1 MGHTHTAIAG
11 HVRAAHALP
20 CIAAAHHRKASRM
33 VLAARAS
40 AHRTRAIA
48 RSARARH
55 RSLGARHR
63 SLGARA
69 IARWARDIARWA
81 GDIARCAREQ
91 CWLCARVLARCARE
105 QCWAQRSW
113 HASLRSLRARLRA
126 LVRGSARCGAAR
138 LLPTRDCR
146 ALLSPT
152 PIRPLLIAHDTRQGC
167 CLVLVHHALAH
178 CIRAA
183 WATSSL
189 ARRRMPA
196 LYNTP

>member
-1 MGHTHTAIAG
+1 MCAQPMRSSHSCCIYPSQAIAQVG
-11 HVRAAHALP
+11 AR
-20 CIAAAHHRKASRM
+20 C
-33 VLAARAS
+33 ARAS
-40 AHRTRAIA
+40 ARCTRAIA
-48 RSARARH
+48 RCVRSLALAARGPALASCTRQRMLCALASAR
-55 RSLGARHR
+55 LV
-63 SLGARA
+63 RA
-69 IARWARDIARWA
+69 S
-81 GDIARCAREQ
+81 ARCARH
-91 CWLCARVLARCARE
+91 RR
-105 QCWAQRSW
+105 WAQHSW

-126 LVRGSARCGAAR
+126 LARGSARCGAAR

-146 ALLSPT
+146 ALPSPM

-189 ARRRMPA
+189 ARRHMPA